1 MAAQPGVISAER
13 ELRVIHVHKDIYP
26 PVKAGIER
34 HIDALRRSMPAVES
48 HVLVAARARRTSVR
62 LVHAGVE
69 VRAAE
74 LCRVLSMPVAPSMPA
89 WLRRLQAD
97 IVHVHM
103 PYPLGELS
111 ALVAADNRPIVVS
124 YHADIVRQAWL
135 APLYVPIANTI
146 LRRAAA
152 VVVGSDAMLAGSP
165 LLRQARDRGHVVPYG
180 IDTSRFDPARV
191 SETAR
196 QGVRDRFGT
205 PLVVAVGRLVY
216 YKGLDLLIDGVA
228 GLPVSL
234 AIVGSGPI
242 KSSLVAHARDNPRV
256 HFVGE
261 VSDEELV
268 TLLAAA
274 DCYVLA
280 STSRAESFGLAT
292 VEAQAMQVPAV
303 VTDIGT
309 GTTDAIADRMTG
321 IAVRPGKPDALAD
334 GIRWILADEAR
345 RKNLGLAAR
354 QRAVEKHSEQ
364 VQADR
369 MLAVYRDVLT
379 RS

>member
-1 MAAQPGVISAER
+1 M
-13 ELRVIHVHKDIYP
+13 
-26 PVKAGIER
+26 
-34 HIDALRRSMPAVES
+34 
-48 HVLVAARARRTSVR
+48 
-62 LVHAGVE
+62 
-69 VRAAE
+69 
-74 LCRVLSMPVAPSMPA
+74 
-89 WLRRLQAD
+89 
-97 IVHVHM
+97 
-103 PYPLGELS
+103 
-111 ALVAADNRPIVVS
+111 
-124 YHADIVRQAWL
+124 
-135 APLYVPIANTI
+135 
-146 LRRAAA
+146 
-152 VVVGSDAMLAGSP
+152 
-165 LLRQARDRGHVVPYG
+165 
-180 IDTSRFDPARV
+180 
-191 SETAR
+191 
-196 QGVRDRFGT
+196 
-205 PLVVAVGRLVY
+205 AVGRLVY

-274 DCYVLA
+274 DCYALA
-280 STSRAESFGLAT
+280 STNRAESFGLAT
-292 VEAQAMQVPAV
+292 VEAQAMRVPAV

-321 IAVRPGKPDALAD
+321 IAVRPGQPDALAD
-334 GIRWILADEAR
+334 GIRWILPDEAR

-354 QRAVEKHSEQ
+354 QRVVEKHSEQ

-369 MLAVYRDVLT
+369 MLEVYRDVLA